1 MDTLHR
7 ICAGL
12 DVHKDTVVACVRR
25 LDDRGRAHQD
35 VKTFGTTTPD
45 LLQLLDWLLQQ
56 QVLIVAMES
65 TGVYW
70 KPIFN
75 LLEGPVEVLLVNP
88 GHIKKVPGR
97 KTDVKDCEWIA
108 QLLQHGL
115 LRASFVPPR
124 PIRELRDLTRQRSQ
138 LVGEKAS
145 VSNRIQK
152 ALEDANI
159 KLRSVASD
167 VLGVSGRDMLR
178 SIIAGVDSAEALA
191 NLARG
196 RLRDRLPQLRKALQ
210 GRVTEHHRFLLG
222 MHLDHLTHLET
233 LVGRLDQR
241 IHQEMEKDRPPD
253 PPEPKPPGPPPET
266 ASAEKPEASGGADGA
281 SAGAASGSG
290 GLGLWQSLWLLVTIP
305 GINRRT
311 AEVVLAE
318 IGADMSRFATPQQL
332 AKWAGL
338 CPGNNE
344 SAGKQRSGRTT
355 PGSRWLRSALVQAAW
370 AASHTKATYLSAQY
384 RRLAR
389 RRGKKKA
396 LVAVAHTLLVMC
408 YEVLK
413 KEEVYQ
419 ELGADYLDKL
429 EPDQRTKQ
437 LVRQLEKLG
446 HKVTLEPG
454 EAA

>member
-25 LDDRGRAHQD
+25 IDDRGRGHQE
-35 VKTFGTTTPD
+35 VKTFGTTTAD
-45 LLQLLDWLLQQ
+45 LLELLDWLQQQ
-56 QVLIVAMES
+56 QVPIVAMES

-70 KPIFN
+70 KPVFN

-88 GHIKKVPGR
+88 EHIKKVPGR

-124 PIRELRDLTRQRSQ
+124 PIRELRDLTRQRTQ

-152 ALEDANI
+152 VLEDANI
-159 KLRSVASD
+159 KLGSVASD
-167 VLGVSGRDMLR
+167 VLGASGRDMLR
-178 SIIAGVDSAEALA
+178 SLIAGVDSAEALA

-196 RLRDRLPQLRKALQ
+196 RLRDKLPQLRKALQ
-210 GRVTEHHRFLLG
+210 GRVTEHHRFLLRL
-222 MHLDHLTHLET
+222 HLDHLTHLEA
-233 LVGRLDQR
+233 LIGQLDNR
-241 IHQEMEKDRPPD
+241 IHDEMEKDRPP
-253 PPEPKPPGPPPET
+253 PAEPPPRGTSAAAPPAQAPAT
-266 ASAEKPEASGGADGA
+266 AVEVAAPSAPPP
-281 SAGAASGSG
+281 SGSG

-318 IGADMSRFATPQQL
+318 IGADMSRFATAQQL
-332 AKWAGL
+332 ASWAGL

-344 SAGKQRSGRTT
+344 SAGKRRSGRTT
-355 PGSRWLRSALVQAAW
+355 RGSRWLRSALVQAAW
-370 AASHTKATYLSAQY
+370 AASHTKATYLSARY

-408 YEVLK
+408 YEVLRK
-413 KEEVYQ
+413 GEAYR
-419 ELGADYLDKL
+419 ELGADYLDKM
-429 EPDQRTKQ
+429 EPDRRTKQ

-446 HKVTLEPG
+446 HKVTLESG